1 MHKALLSALSAAAI
15 FAAATFAD
23 RAAAMTVAPLASQ
36 TIVEKAAI
44 ICAGM
49 GCSPVETKRIRAPQ
63 VSAARLHQAAAARHS
78 VGTGSA
84 AKHST
89 GEIVATALAALPP
102 SHYKCLARVARA
114 FPRDD
119 FPCNP
124 ARR

>member
-49 GCSPVETKRIRAPQ
+49 GCSPVETKRIQHRKFQPLGYTRPLPQGTLSAPAAPQ
-63 VSAARLHQAAAARHS
+63 STLP
-78 VGTGSA
+78 
-84 AKHST
+84 AK
-89 GEIVATALAALPP
+89 L
-102 SHYKCLARVARA
+102 
-114 FPRDD
+114 
-119 FPCNP
+119 
-124 ARR
+124 